1 MIECTNEQHYTWW
14 RNGGGV
20 KERRMNTNKIGF
32 LMLALLAG
40 GASSLP
46 AFAVSGGEVANLS
59 GTLSAQ
65 RPDGALLILSQKSEV
80 RPGDTLTT
88 QKDSYAQIN
97 FPDGSSMTMRPNTRM
112 KVENFQFSQDKPQ
125 EDGAFFRLIK
135 GGLRTITGLVGKR
148 GNQDAY
154 RISTAT
160 ATIGIRG
167 SSGNTLVCDPSCAG
181 VVSGGEKLP
190 QGTYH
195 ETNTGSYIMVVGPKT
210 EEITEGRSGWTD
222 GLSLN
227 VGPTSTSPLGGVVFP
242 IPGFF
247 SGPTANLCN

>member
-1 MIECTNEQHYTWW
+1 
-14 RNGGGV
+14 
-20 KERRMNTNKIGF
+20 MNTNKIGCM
-32 LMLALLAG
+32 MLALLAG

-46 AFAVSGGEVANLS
+46 AFAAGGGEVTNLS

-112 KVENFQFSQDKPQ
+112 RVENFQFTQDKPQ

-135 GGLRTITGLVGKR
+135 GGLRTVTGLVGKR

-167 SSGNTLVCDPSCAG
+167 TTGTTLVCDPSCEG

-190 QGTYH
+190 QGTYQ
-195 ETNTGSYIMVVGPKT
+195 ESSAGIWILVIGPKT
-210 EEITEGRSGWTD
+210 EEITAGRSGWSTD
-222 GLSLN
+222 GLTIN
-227 VGPTSTSPLGGVVFP
+227 VGPTSASPLGGLDLGVR
-242 IPGFF
+242 GFF